1 MGEIKVALCGGVRV
15 GKDTAAEYFEDY
27 LNMVTFSFGYD
38 LKKEFHEAF
47 PHIPKDPKPVRGY
60 QLFGDLMRYVYGEN
74 YWVDKCF
81 NRVEKQRSMAKNYSQ
96 PWVAEENGISP
107 YEGPSFNPLI
117 TDVRLPAEAKRCKEE
132 GYFVVRIVSP
142 LEQRKERMRKE
153 GDLFNDDVFTSEAEK
168 YIDSLDV
175 DYEIVND
182 GTLEDFKAKLSVAV
196 EKIVGYSWVL

>member
-1 MGEIKVALCGGVRV
+1 MELLFKIIPERKSNHVQILFKVLRCCILTYSYS
-15 GKDTAAEYFEDY
+15 TAQCNFNFAHYF
-27 LNMVTFSFGYD
+27 
-38 LKKEFHEAF
+38 
-47 PHIPKDPKPVRGY
+47 
-60 QLFGDLMRYVYGEN
+60 
-74 YWVDKCF
+74 
-81 NRVEKQRSMAKNYSQ
+81 
-96 PWVAEENGISP
+96 SP
-107 YEGPSFNPLI
+107 PSFNPTLNFPLI

-182 GTLEDFKAKLSVAV
+182 GTLEDFKAKMSVAV
-196 EKIVGYSWVL
+196 EKIIGYSRVL